1 MYTLTYV
8 TMRAISI
15 TQLRSNIK
23 KYFDLVTKS
32 DDVVVVPRTGEDD
45 AVVLMS
51 IKEYNALQETGHL
64 LSTAANRERLR
75 ESLAQLERKKTR
87 PFLVEEPEAPYNKSK
102 NKKKK

>member
-1 MYTLTYV
+1 MK
-8 TMRAISI
+8 AISI

-23 KYFDLVTKS
+23 KYFDLVTET

-45 AVVLMS
+45 AVVLIS

-75 ESLAQLERKKTR
+75 ESLAQLESKKTR
-87 PFLVEEPEAPYNKSK
+87 RFLLEEPEAPYNKSK

>member
-1 MYTLTYV
+1 MQ
-8 TMRAISI
+8 AISI

-23 KYFDLVTKS
+23 KYFDLITKS
-32 DDVVVVPRTGEDD
+32 TDVIVVPRTGEDD

-75 ESLAQLERKKTR
+75 ESLAQIGGKKTR
-87 PFLVEEPEAPYNKSK
+87 KFMLEEPEAPFTKR
-102 NKKKK
+102 KKK

>member
-1 MYTLTYV
+1 MQV
-8 TMRAISI
+8 ISI

-32 DDVVVVPRTGEDD
+32 LDVVIVPRTGEDD

-64 LSTAANRERLR
+64 LSTAANRDRLR
-75 ESLAQLERKKTR
+75 ESLAQLENKKTR
-87 PFLVEEPEAPYNKSK
+87 KFLLEEPEVPYNKK
-102 NKKKK
+102 QK

>member
-1 MYTLTYV
+1 MQ
-8 TMRAISI
+8 AISI

-32 DDVVVVPRTGEDD
+32 MDVVVVPRTGEDD

-64 LSTAANRERLR
+64 LSTSANRDRLR
-75 ESLAQLERKKTR
+75 ESLAQLENNKTR
-87 PFLVEEPEAPYNKSK
+87 KFMLEEPKVSY

>member
-1 MYTLTYV
+1 MQ
-8 TMRAISI
+8 AISI

-23 KYFDLVTKS
+23 KYFDLITKS
-32 DDVVVVPRTGEDD
+32 MDVIVVPRTGEDD

-75 ESLAQLERKKTR
+75 ESLAQFENKKTR
-87 PFLVEEPEAPYNKSK
+87 KFLLEEPEVPYNT
-102 NKKKK
+102 KKKK